1 MDKSSVVRKESEKEM
16 KVILSGLQWMIF
28 MIAGAIAA
36 PIAIADLYNLTP
48 IETSGLIQSTMIT
61 LGIAGFLQ
69 GLMGHKFP
77 IHEGPAGL
85 WWSIFTIYA
94 SLVGALFF

>member
-1 MDKSSVVRKESEKEM
+1 M

-61 LGIAGFLQ
+61 LAIAGFLQ
-69 GLMGHKFP
+69 
-77 IHEGPAGL
+77 
-85 WWSIFTIYA
+85 
-94 SLVGALFF
+94 V